1 MSLRPGV
8 KNYCD
13 DIEEED
19 NKVGETNFQIKIS
32 PLDGN
37 NVKTLTKC

>member
-1 MSLRPGV
+1 MLCCQKFQTGNDNEITMSLRPGV

-19 NKVGETNFQIKIS
+19 NKVGETNF
-32 PLDGN
+32 
-37 NVKTLTKC
+37 